1 MKQILHIFDYI
12 VQNNPPIL
20 VPYRLMLAC
29 LYQGYKRLC
38 KTIISKKLFNGTKIF
53 LYPNN
58 RICSGFVYANHPD
71 QLEVAELRNLAD
83 KNSVFLDIGAN
94 IGAYSIL
101 LLDKVKQ
108 LYAFEAHPHT
118 ATLCKMNFL
127 LNGVPENQ
135 VITKAV
141 SNSNEPLY
149 FSNLSDGDPLNT
161 IVQKN
166 QHAIEVPCVTLD
178 EFIQKN
184 HFSAETNFLLK
195 IDVEGY
201 EHQVL
206 QGATHFLTH
215 YNIKAIIL
223 ETFSSEH
230 QLIQRWLE
238 NLGFKMKMI
247 SKHNLLAYR

>member
-12 VQNNPPIL
+12 IQNNPPLL
-20 VPYRLMLAC
+20 VPYRLLLAC
-29 LYQGYKRLC
+29 FYQGYKRFC
-38 KTIISKKLFNGTKIF
+38 KTTFSKKLFNGKKIF

-58 RICSGFVYANHPD
+58 RACSGFVYASYPD
-71 QLEVAELRNLAD
+71 QAEVTELRKIAD
-83 KNSVFLDIGAN
+83 KDSVFLDIGAN

-101 LLDKVKQ
+101 LMDKVKA
-108 LYAFEAHPHT
+108 LYAFEAHPQT
-118 ATLCKMNFL
+118 ASLCKMNFL
-127 LNGVPENQ
+127 LNGVSENQ
-135 VITKAV
+135 VINKAV
-141 SNSNEPLY
+141 SNSNQPLY
-149 FSNLSDGDPLNT
+149 FSNLSNGDPLNS
-161 IVQKN
+161 IVEKN

-178 EFIQKN
+178 EFVQKH
-184 HFSAETNFLLK
+184 HFDQNANFILK

-206 QGATHFLTH
+206 QGATDFLTH